1 MIIARIILK
10 YMPDFFEILVTCWN
24 QNRLI
29 HRMKDGVI
37 LPGGSLI
44 STEDKR
50 LNEPHTFYQMLK
62 VVRNSDVKVTCV
74 CVIIHLIQSNI

>member
-29 HRMKDGVI
+29 HRLKDVVI
-37 LPGGSLI
+37 LQGGSLI

-50 LNEPHTFYQMLK
+50 LNEPHTF
-62 VVRNSDVKVTCV
+62 
-74 CVIIHLIQSNI
+74 